1 MMMKRTRS
9 CCCLCCFVATWTVVV
24 FLSTLGLPTVQSFQ
38 SFSSVGAT
46 IEQFA
51 VILPSSIPTPP
62 VVDDV
67 QQKIQKFKNFHCNER
82 RYQRMYGNGDYS
94 FWSLEESQQV
104 SHFLTNKAKK
114 QLRDFKI
121 PRELWDGL
129 LDENQDLVAR
139 FCKERRRSSSSTP
152 PTTTTT
158 EPPSSPPLIRRRLSL
173 LLQRQRQHQQRRS
186 TSTNEETSS
195 SQQQRQ
201 RDIQDIIQAWKQEW
215 CNVSN
220 YRKRY
225 SSSYKKHTKSR
236 STSPHDHSAVVTV
249 DVGGGEWGPTET
261 RSFYLNKLERGLF
274 DLANL
279 GIPIEYWGDLAFELR
294 QTLKMF
300 AREQSYFL
308 WRLWAIAMSKG
319 DELTLEERKEMI
331 RSKLDTTKLSEHQVN
346 IQVSLT
352 LFDSA
357 SRTRQSVNHAI
368 HMLSM
373 IEAAAIKPR
382 YMAYY
387 MLPKTTTNPITTT
400 TSTLRL

>member
-1 MMMKRTRS
+1 MMMKRTGS
-9 CCCLCCFVATWTVVV
+9 WLYCFVATWGVVI

-46 IEQFA
+46 IEQFS

-62 VVDDV
+62 VIDDV
-67 QQKIQKFKNFHCNER
+67 QQKIQKFKNSHCNER
-82 RYQRMYGNGDYS
+82 RYQRMYGNGDHG
-94 FWSLEESQQV
+94 WSSEESQQV
-104 SHFLTNKAKK
+104 SHFLTNKAQK

-121 PRELWDGL
+121 PRDLWDDL
-129 LDENQDLVAR
+129 LDENQDLVSR
-139 FCKERRRSSSSTP
+139 FCKERRRRRSSSTP
-152 PTTTTT
+152 PTTA
-158 EPPSSPPLIRRRLSL
+158 EPLQPPPSSTRRRLSH
-173 LLQRQRQHQQRRS
+173 LLQRQRQRQS
-186 TSTNEETSS
+186 SSSTNEDNTASPP
-195 SQQQRQ
+195 QQ
-201 RDIQDIIQAWKQEW
+201 RDIQATIQAWKQEW

-225 SSSYKKHTKSR
+225 SSHKEHTKSR
-236 STSPHDHSAVVTV
+236 QSDNKKDTTAIVV

-261 RSFYLNKLERGLF
+261 RSFYLNKLERGLSA
-274 DLANL
+274 LANL

-308 WRLWAIAMSKG
+308 WRLWAVAMSKG

-387 MLPKTTTNPITTT
+387 MLTKTTTNPITTT
-400 TSTLRL
+400 TSTLRP